1 MPTPPTSHPIRIR
14 IYDINSA
21 LLEGATVT
29 LTLGTNDPIS
39 ENSNSNGEAVLN
51 VANAGDWNVGD
62 EVTLVASKTGSGT
75 KTSTLI
81 LTSSPQTTSLTL
93 EETSD
98 LYYEQTDM
106 NVHVL
111 NFSLLTTF
119 DGEKVTHSN
128 PLPVSS
134 EILLNEPELT
144 NTYDSRNRLSTQTI
158 TVRGT
163 QYRRTFTYTGT
174 AFQFNT
180 RSAWTRI

>member
-39 ENSNSNGEAVLN
+39 ETSNSNGEAVLN
-51 VANAGDWNVGD
+51 VANAGDWSVGD
-62 EVTLVASKTGSGT
+62 EVTLVANKTGEGT
-75 KTSTLI
+75 KTITLV

-98 LYYEQTDM
+98 LYYSENDER
-106 NVHVL
+106 VHVL

-128 PLPVSS
+128 PLPVSAETKLS
-134 EILLNEPELT
+134 EPAQE
-144 NTYDSRNRLSTQTI
+144 NTYDSNKRLETETI
-158 TVRGT
+158 TVNGVE
-163 QYRRTFTYTGT
+163 YRRTFTYTGNN
-174 AFQFNT
+174 FQFT
-180 RSAWTRI
+180 KRSAWVRI